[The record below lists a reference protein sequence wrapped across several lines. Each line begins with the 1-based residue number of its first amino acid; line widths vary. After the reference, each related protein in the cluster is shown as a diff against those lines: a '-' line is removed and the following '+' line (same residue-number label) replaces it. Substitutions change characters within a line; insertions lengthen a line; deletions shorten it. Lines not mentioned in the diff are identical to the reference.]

1 MSTVIDILRQ
11 LGVNET
17 LFVQLAIFIA
27 VFSVLHTLVFRPYFS
42 AYEKRKGATQGNAEV
57 ADKLINQTRE
67 LEASYQHKARELSAQ
82 IKSIYEKARL
92 EALVEQDKIMAESR
106 ENTQRILEKARLHI
120 EEETALAREK
130 LNRETPEIGAAI
142 ADRLLGPGG
151 AAL

>member
-17 LFVQLAIFIA
+17 LFFQLAIFIA
-27 VFSVLHTLVFRPYFS
+27 VFSVLHALVFKPYFG
-42 AYEKRKGATQGNAEV
+42 AYEKRKGATQGNTNVAE
-57 ADKLINQTRE
+57 KLVGQTRE
-67 LEASYQHKARELSAQ
+67 LEAKYQNKARELSTE
-82 IKSIYEKARL
+82 IKAIYEKARL
-92 EALVEQDKIMAESR
+92 EGLVEQDKIIAEAR
-106 ENTQRILEKARLHI
+106 ESTQRILEKAHI
-120 EEETALAREK
+120 HIQEEATLAREK